1 MNENLERILEIE
13 KQFASKNIKYLH
25 FLKEYI
31 NNGCDR
37 RKAYYTVYQNDN
49 EYSAYSV
56 SHTILKKPES
66 QEYIKLM
73 NSNIGEC
80 VGITKQ
86 SQLLRYNQIALDNN
100 EKMCFR
106 LKALERIDKLLGL
119 ENATSSI
126 STHYVHDT
134 PRFKD
139 VDKIPN
145 LSDEETQL
153 ILELARKSE

>member
-1 MNENLERILEIE
+1 MNENLDRILDIE
-13 KQFASKNIKYLH
+13 KQFASKNIKYLK

-37 RKAYYTVYQNDN
+37 RKAYVTIYENDN
-49 EYSAYSV
+49 EYSAYSL
-56 SHTILKKPES
+56 SHKILKLPEA

-73 NSNIGEC
+73 NTCVGES

-86 SQLLRYNQIALDNN
+86 SQLLRYNQIALDSN

-119 ENATSSI
+119 ENASTSI
-126 STHYVHDT
+126 SNHYVHDT
-134 PRFKD
+134 PRFKGED
-139 VDKIPN
+139 NIPN
-145 LSDEETQL
+145 LTDEETKL